1 MRKIKVEE
9 LTREAFAP
17 FGAYYDFANPDGY
30 ALTGEI
36 HRFYPDRLRDAYLGH
51 AGFSAL
57 TVRKPERMVVR
68 SIEYHTRSAEIVL
81 PLNDDAVLHVAPA
94 SNGVPV
100 TELAKAFLVPKNTMV
115 QLNPGVW
122 HLCALPVREQV
133 LQALIVLP
141 ECTYANDCTVVE
153 LSDEQ
158 AFEIVF

>member
-36 HRFYPDRLRDAYLGH
+36 HRFYPDRLR
-51 AGFSAL
+51 
-57 TVRKPERMVVR
+57 ERMVVR
-68 SIEYHTRSAEIVL
+68 SIEYHTHFAEIVL
-81 PLNDDAVLHVAPA
+81 PLNDDAVLHAAPA

>member
-1 MRKIKVEE
+1 
-9 LTREAFAP
+9 
-17 FGAYYDFANPDGY
+17 
-30 ALTGEI
+30 
-36 HRFYPDRLRDAYLGH
+36 
-51 AGFSAL
+51 
-57 TVRKPERMVVR
+57 MVVR

-100 TELAKAFLVPKNTMV
+100 TGLAKAFLVPKNTMV

-122 HLCALPVREQV
+122 HLCALPVRAEG

-141 ECTYANDCTVVE
+141 DCSYAHDCTVVD

>member
-68 SIEYHTRSAEIVL
+68 SIEYHTHSAEIVL
-81 PLNDDAVLHVAPA
+81 PLNDDAVLHAAPA

-100 TELAKAFLVPKNTMV
+100 TELAKAFLVPKKHDGAAQPRRV
-115 QLNPGVW
+115 
-122 HLCALPVREQV
+122 APVRPARAGAGIAGADRAARMHLRKRLYRGGTQRRTG
-133 LQALIVLP
+133 L
-141 ECTYANDCTVVE
+141 
-153 LSDEQ
+153 
-158 AFEIVF
+158 